1 MRSSG
6 RLPLDWSVVASLSK
20 LPRSRQLLAGAGA
33 VGALTIVLWLAGLIG
48 TAGRLTA
55 YAVLLLALGVAG
67 LAAGAIG
74 VYQEQ
79 RDEVRQHADQ
89 IAKAKMAD
97 IAQVQI
103 DRLSGPGELVTIN
116 VRNASSRAIRN
127 VYVWA
132 DVRGV
137 PGHYAAGIPAHDARS
152 RHMIYV
158 PRDDD
163 LHWRLRVIRPGT
175 DAIFA
180 QLTHMNPDP
189 VPAVTDAEITA
200 YAEFVDADGTWW
212 RCDEDGTVTGRQTPE
227 PPAAGSGRGS
237 GQGASGEPAHSQPR
251 RRDGAGRRELV
262 HSARFTGRV
271 ARRAK
276 SGYGDVP

>member
-1 MRSSG
+1 MVG
-6 RLPLDWSVVASLSK
+6 FFKLS
-20 LPRSRQLLAGAGA
+20 RSRQLLAGAA
-33 VGALTIVLWLAGLIG
+33 VVAVLTIALWLAGWLG

-55 YAVLLLALGVAG
+55 YGVMLLAIAVAT
-67 LAAGAIG
+67 LAAGAMGI
-74 VYQEQ
+74 YAEQ

-89 IAKAKMAD
+89 LARAKIAD

-132 DVRGV
+132 DVRGA
-137 PGHYAAGIPAHDARS
+137 PGHYAAGIPAQDARS

-163 LHWRLRVIRPGT
+163 LHWRLRAIRPGA
-175 DAIFA
+175 DALFT
-180 QLTHMNPDP
+180 QLTHMNPNP

-200 YAEFVDADGTWW
+200 YAEFIDAEDTWW
-212 RCDEDGTVTGRQTPE
+212 RCDEDGMVTRRPSAE
-227 PPAAGSGRGS
+227 PLAAGARHGGRR
-237 GQGASGEPAHSQPR
+237 APPDEPARSAPR
-251 RRDGAGRRELV
+251 RHEPNNGQQELL
-262 HSARFTGRV
+262 HSARFAGRV
-271 ARRAK
+271 VRRAK
-276 SGYGDVP
+276 SSYSDVP

>member
-1 MRSSG
+1 M
-6 RLPLDWSVVASLSK
+6 
-20 LPRSRQLLAGAGA
+20 A
-33 VGALTIVLWLAGLIG
+33 VLTIALWLAGFLG

-55 YAVLLLALGVAG
+55 YAVLLLAVGVAM
-67 LAAGAIG
+67 LAAGVTG
-74 VYQEQ
+74 VYAVQ

-89 IAKAKMAD
+89 LARAKIAD

-137 PGHYAAGIPAHDARS
+137 SGHYAAGIPAQDARS

-163 LHWRLRVIRPGT
+163 LHWRLRAIRPGA
-175 DAIFA
+175 DALFT
-180 QLTHMNPDP
+180 QLTHMNPSP
-189 VPAVTDAEITA
+189 MPAVTDAEITA
-200 YAEFVDADGTWW
+200 YAEFIDAEGTWW
-212 RCDEDGTVTGRQTPE
+212 RCDEDGTVTRRYSAE
-227 PPAAGSGRGS
+227 PQVAESRPAESRAAGSRHGS
-237 GQGASGEPAHSQPR
+237 RQAAGEPARSAPSR
-251 RRDGAGRRELV
+251 REPARRRELV
-262 HSARFTGRV
+262 HSARFAGRV
-271 ARRAK
+271 VRRAK
-276 SGYGDVP
+276 SS

>member
-1 MRSSG
+1 
-6 RLPLDWSVVASLSK
+6 LLVVASFSK
-20 LPRSRQLLAGAGA
+20 LSRSRQFLAGAGA
-33 VGALTIVLWLAGLIG
+33 VGVLTIVLWLAGLIG

-55 YAVLLLALGVAG
+55 YAVLLLAFGAAG
-67 LAAGAIG
+67 LAFGALG

-89 IAKAKMAD
+89 LAKAKIAD

-158 PRDDD
+158 PHDDD

-175 DAIFA
+175 EAMFA

-200 YAEFVDADGTWW
+200 YAEFVDAEGAWW
-212 RCDEDGTVTGRQTPE
+212 RCDEDGTVTGRQSAE
-227 PPAAGSGRGS
+227 PPASGSSRGPR
-237 GQGASGEPAHSQPR
+237 QEAAGEPARSQPR
-251 RRDGAGRRELV
+251 RRDSGGRRELV
-262 HSARFTGRV
+262 QSARFAGNV
-271 ARRAK
+271 SRRAR
-276 SGYGDVP
+276 SDYGD

>member
-1 MRSSG
+1 
-6 RLPLDWSVVASLSK
+6 VAV
-20 LPRSRQLLAGAGA
+20 A
-33 VGALTIVLWLAGLIG
+33 VLTIMLWLPGWLG

-55 YAVLLLALGVAG
+55 YAVLLLALGVAV

-74 VYQEQ
+74 VYAEQ
-79 RDEVRQHADQ
+79 RDAVRQHADQ
-89 IAKAKMAD
+89 LARAKIAD

-137 PGHYAAGIPAHDARS
+137 AGHVATGIPAQDARS

-163 LHWRLRVIRPGT
+163 LHWRLRAIRPGA
-175 DAIFA
+175 DALFT
-180 QLTHMNPDP
+180 QLTHMNPNP

-200 YAEFVDADGTWW
+200 FAEFADAEGAWW
-212 RCDEDGTVTGRQTPE
+212 RCDEDGTVTRRE
-227 PPAAGSGRGS
+227 PAEPLVAGSRRG
-237 GQGASGEPAHSQPR
+237 ARPTVKGESAHSMPR
-251 RRDGAGRRELV
+251 RRESSGQQELLHSAHFAGRV
-262 HSARFTGRV
+262 V
-271 ARRAK
+271 RRAK
-276 SGYGDVP
+276 SSYSDVP